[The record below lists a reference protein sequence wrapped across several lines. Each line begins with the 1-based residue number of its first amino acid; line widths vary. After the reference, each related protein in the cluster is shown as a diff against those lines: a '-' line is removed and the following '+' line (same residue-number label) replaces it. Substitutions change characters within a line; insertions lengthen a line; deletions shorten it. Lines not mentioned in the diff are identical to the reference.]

1 HHARALGHHVA
12 AAGLVWERRFEA
24 ARQSE
29 AWMRE
34 RRDVVA
40 VPGLTPHSEA
50 ILRQLDQLPRAEQPK
65 FLEQLSAT
73 PEGRQALEE
82 AKTIARAL
90 ERRFGSADPRV
101 FNKELDRLGAT
112 DAAKIDRIKDVARI
126 VDRAQRAELSR
137 QYELKRSLNKGLGL
151 GM

>member
-34 RRDVVA
+34 RRDVVEI
-40 VPGLTPHSEA
+40 PGLTPHSEA
-50 ILRQLDQLPRAEQPK
+50 ILRQFDQLARAEKPK

-73 PEGRQALEE
+73 PEGKQALEE
-82 AKTIARAL
+82 AKTIAQAL
-90 ERRFGSADPRV
+90 ERRFGSADPRA
-101 FNKELDRLGAT
+101 FNKELDRLEAE
-112 DAAKIDRIKDVARI
+112 DAAKIARIKDIARI